1 MKKYYA
7 ESELIINPDGSI
19 FHLHIKPE
27 QLANKIILV
36 GDPGR
41 VALVAS
47 HFDTKECEIESREF
61 KTITGT
67 YKGKRLTVVSTG
79 IGCDNI
85 DIVMNELDQTTKIIH
100 YLMPSNALLAVAL
113 AGSIARILL
122 QYSMD
127 LSLLA
132 FASAFNAGFSIAN
145 K

>member
-67 YKGKRLTVVSTG
+67 YKGKRLTVVSG
-79 IGCDNI
+79 PLL
-85 DIVMNELDQTTKIIH
+85 LDRH
-100 YLMPSNALLAVAL
+100 SRNRVAAAVKPPRKL
-113 AGSIARILL
+113 GLP
-122 QYSMD
+122 
-127 LSLLA
+127 
-132 FASAFNAGFSIAN
+132 
-145 K
+145 

>member
-47 HFDTKECEIESREF
+47 HFETKECEIESREF

-85 DIVMNELDQTTKIIH
+85 DIVMNELD
-100 YLMPSNALLAVAL
+100 AL
-113 AGSIARILL
+113 ANINFNKRNSNIFLNIKKQCNCSKILL
-122 QYSMD
+122 YRR
-127 LSLLA
+127 
-132 FASAFNAGFSIAN
+132 
-145 K
+145 